1 MVIDTHT
8 HLDLDEFDDPY
19 EAINRARQAGVN
31 YFILP
36 GTTLPNLKKAIK
48 IAETDGIWY
57 LVGIHPEDADNYEKD
72 LGYLADKAREA
83 KCAGIGEIGLDYY
96 HSDVPKHIQ
105 KACFRQFLEIA
116 KELSLPIVIHTREA
130 TKDTLEI
137 LSRFT
142 NSLTIIFHCF
152 TGDEK
157 ILEFGNKHGNYF
169 SIGGIITYPKAK
181 ILQEAVKKIPL
192 SKLLFETDAPFLA
205 PIPYRGRRNEPA
217 FIVET
222 IKYTSRLLNIDYEQ
236 LIRISTDNAFR
247 AFNITCREQKFGL
260 Q

>member
-1 MVIDTHT
+1 MIIDTHT
-8 HLDLDEFDDPY
+8 HLDLGEFDDPY
-19 EAINRARQAGVN
+19 EAINRAKHAGVN

-36 GTTLPNLKKAIK
+36 GTTLSNLKKAIK

-57 LVGIHPEDADNYEKD
+57 LVGVHPEDAYNYEKD
-72 LGYLADKAREA
+72 LGYFTEKAREA
-83 KCAGIGEIGLDYY
+83 KCAGIGEVGLDYY

-105 KACFRQFLEIA
+105 KACFERFLKIA
-116 KELSLPIVIHTREA
+116 TELSLPVVIHTRDA
-130 TKDTLEI
+130 TDDTLEI
-137 LSRFT
+137 LSRYT
-142 NSLTIIFHCF
+142 DSLKIIFHCF

-157 ILEFGNKHGNYF
+157 ILEFGIKYGTYF
-169 SIGGIITYPKAK
+169 SIGGIITYPKAEK
-181 ILQEAVKKIPL
+181 LQKAAKSIPL
-192 SKLLFETDAPFLA
+192 SKLLFETDAPYLA

-236 LIRISTDNAFR
+236 LVRISTDNAFR
-247 AFNITCREQKFGL
+247 AFNITPAGKKVGL